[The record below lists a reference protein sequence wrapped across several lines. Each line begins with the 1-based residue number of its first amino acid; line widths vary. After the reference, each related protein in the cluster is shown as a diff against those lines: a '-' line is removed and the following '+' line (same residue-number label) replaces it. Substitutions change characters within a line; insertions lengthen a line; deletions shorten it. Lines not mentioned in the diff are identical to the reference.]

1 MIIEPPARVYA
12 LWENENAYTDSLGTL
27 QTARTFETGRGSG
40 GMKMSYPFALSSTV
54 NVTPFAG
61 LYSVYLTLPR

>member
-27 QTARTFETGRGSG
+27 QTARTFKTGRGSG
-40 GMKMSYPFALSSTV
+40 GMKMSYLCVPKT
-54 NVTPFAG
+54 
-61 LYSVYLTLPR
+61 